1 MCQATE
7 CLFQTSLC
15 TRSGVPQIAEHG
27 LLFAHLLQ
35 TNLVSFKDFPM
46 TYKNLVKVYPNGL
59 SHELPLFY
67 ELKFILF
74 FNLLL

>member
-15 TRSGVPQIAEHG
+15 TRSGVPQTAEHG

-46 TYKNLVKVYPNGL
+46 TYTNLVYPNGL
-59 SHELPLFY
+59 SHGNSPLSY
-67 ELKFILF
+67 L
-74 FNLLL
+74 